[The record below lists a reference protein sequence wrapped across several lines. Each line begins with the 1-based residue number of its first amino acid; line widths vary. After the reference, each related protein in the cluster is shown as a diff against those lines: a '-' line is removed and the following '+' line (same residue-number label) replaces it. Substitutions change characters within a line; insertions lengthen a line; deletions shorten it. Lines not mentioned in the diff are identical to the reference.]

1 MRKFSVNRE
10 KKEIE
15 PTDEQIKRH
24 KDFSR
29 LHHNYEKLTKRSK
42 VPIFK
47 DPKLYLL
54 IVLIGI
60 ILFLIL
66 FEDKF

>member
-1 MRKFSVNRE
+1 MRKFKLNRDT
-10 KKEIE
+10 KEIE
-15 PTDEQIKRH
+15 PNEEQIKRQ

-29 LHHNYEKLTKRSK
+29 LHHQYETLTKRGK
-42 VPIFK
+42 RPIYR

-54 IVLIGI
+54 FVLVGI

-66 FEDKF
+66 FEGKY

>member
-1 MRKFSVNRE
+1 MRKFSINRAN
-10 KKEIE
+10 KELE

-29 LHHNYEKLTKRSK
+29 LHHDYERLTKRGK
-42 VPIFK
+42 KPIYR

-54 IVLIGI
+54 FVLIGI

-66 FEDKF
+66 MEEK

>member
-10 KKEIE
+10 IE
-15 PTDEQIKRH
+15 SLDPTAEQIRRQ

-29 LHHNYEKLTKRSK
+29 LHHDYDRLTKRSK
-42 VPIFK
+42 KPIYQ

-54 IVLIGI
+54 VVLIGI
-60 ILFLIL
+60 ILLLLFLEEI
-66 FEDKF
+66 

>member
-10 KKEIE
+10 KKSLE
-15 PTDEQIKRH
+15 PTKEQIQRH

-29 LHHNYEKLTKRSK
+29 LHHEYERLTKRGK
-42 VPIFK
+42 KPIFR

-54 IVLIGI
+54 AVIIGI
-60 ILFLIL
+60 LLLLMFW
-66 FEDKF
+66 EG

>member
-10 KKEIE
+10 KESLE
-15 PTDEQIKRH
+15 PTKEQIQRH

-29 LHHNYEKLTKRSK
+29 LHHEYELLTKRGK
-42 VPIFK
+42 KPIYK

-54 IVLIGI
+54 VVIIGI
-60 ILFLIL
+60 LMLLLFL
-66 FEDKF
+66 EE

>member
-1 MRKFSVNRE
+1 MRKFSINRDN
-10 KKEIE
+10 KNLE

-29 LHHNYEKLTKRSK
+29 LHHDYERLTKRGK
-42 VPIFK
+42 KPIYR

-54 IVLIGI
+54 FVLIGI

-66 FEDKF
+66 MEEI

>member
-1 MRKFSVNRE
+1 MRKFSINRDN
-10 KKEIE
+10 KKLE

-29 LHHNYEKLTKRSK
+29 LHHDYERLTKRGK
-42 VPIFK
+42 KPIYR

-54 IVLIGI
+54 FVLIGI

-66 FEDKF
+66 MEEI

>member
-10 KKEIE
+10 KESLE
-15 PTDEQIKRH
+15 PTKEQIQRH

-29 LHHNYEKLTKRSK
+29 LHHEYERLTKRGK
-42 VPIFK
+42 KPIYK

-54 IVLIGI
+54 VVIIGI
-60 ILFLIL
+60 LMLLLFL
-66 FEDKF
+66 EE

>member
-1 MRKFSVNRE
+1 MRKFSIHRE

-24 KDFSR
+24 KDFAR
-29 LHHNYEKLTKRSK
+29 IHHDYERLTKRGK
-42 VPIFK
+42 KPVYR

-54 IVLIGI
+54 VVIIGIVL
-60 ILFLIL
+60 LLAFL
-66 FEDKF
+66 ES

>member
-1 MRKFSVNRE
+1 MRKFSINRDI
-10 KKEIE
+10 KKLE

-29 LHHNYEKLTKRSK
+29 LHHDYERLTKRGK
-42 VPIFK
+42 KPIYR

-54 IVLIGI
+54 FVLIGI

-66 FEDKF
+66 MEEK

>member
-10 KKEIE
+10 IE
-15 PTDEQIKRH
+15 SLDPTAEQIRRQ

-29 LHHNYEKLTKRSK
+29 LHHEYDRLTKRGK
-42 VPIFK
+42 KPIYQ

-54 IVLIGI
+54 VVLIGI
-60 ILFLIL
+60 ILLLLFLEEI
-66 FEDKF
+66 